1 MKQVYILILLI
12 LGFVSCSTD
21 KKHFS
26 FDGRLTNIN
35 QGEFYVYGLDDASAG
50 LDTVKV
56 EAGRFSYEMPCT
68 KPSILMLVFP
78 NFSEQPIFAE
88 PGKSVDVK
96 GDASH
101 LKELEVTGSKTNE
114 LMNKFRRQIANA
126 SPPEMERYAAQFIV
140 DHPE

>member
-35 QGEFYVYGLDDASAG
+35 QGEFYVYGVDDASAG

-56 EAGRFSYEMPCT
+56 EAGRVSYEMPGT
-68 KPSILMLVFP
+68 KPRSLMLEFP
-78 NFSEQPIFAE
+78 TFYEQPILDE
-88 PGKSVDVK
+88 PGKPVDVK
-96 GDASH
+96 SH
-101 LKELEVTGSKTNE
+101 GS
-114 LMNKFRRQIANA
+114 
-126 SPPEMERYAAQFIV
+126 
-140 DHPE
+140 H

>member
-35 QGEFYVYGLDDASAG
+35 QGEFYVYALDGASAG

-56 EAGRFSYEMPCT
+56 
-68 KPSILMLVFP
+68 
-78 NFSEQPIFAE
+78 
-88 PGKSVDVK
+88 
-96 GDASH
+96 
-101 LKELEVTGSKTNE
+101 
-114 LMNKFRRQIANA
+114 
-126 SPPEMERYAAQFIV
+126 
-140 DHPE
+140 